1 MSGDRAPEP
10 GLSHWQNRFGVGL
23 IGLALASAIPLAS
36 NRPSLWLLLTAC
48 IGFAAGSY
56 HLLALW
62 RAPRRRSQLRP
73 YAAGLALA
81 WLVPAY
87 ALLQTLP
94 LPMGLVTPFQGEA
107 ALTGQSIS
115 IVPDATMLAALR
127 FSGYLMFLAL
137 LIEIATRRRRVALLS
152 RLVFLGITVEAA
164 WALIA
169 LKLLGDTALWGEK
182 TAYLGVATGSFVNRN
197 SLATFLGFGLVLGVA
212 FLGKEILPST
222 GRAAHPRSLLAR
234 FGDGSGLVLVAMLVI
249 LLALLATGSRLGL
262 VSALFGVM
270 VTWAA
275 LLWRS
280 ERRSWVLWA
289 GLGVVALVWM
299 MVAGAGQVMAQRAL
313 FLELDGA
320 MRLTLYRQV
329 LQMIATRPWA
339 GFGLDG
345 FGPAFEAFRA
355 PPLPGD
361 LSFGMAH
368 NTYLTL
374 WAELGVVMGSLPPL
388 VLLGAAMACARN
400 LWRRDGFATAAAA
413 ALGCLGVAAV
423 HSLGDFSLEIPAN
436 VYVFLCI
443 LALGLARR
451 PERSE
456 AAGQ

>member
-1 MSGDRAPEP
+1 
-10 GLSHWQNRFGVGL
+10 
-23 IGLALASAIPLAS
+23 
-36 NRPSLWLLLTAC
+36 
-48 IGFAAGSY
+48 
-56 HLLALW
+56 
-62 RAPRRRSQLRP
+62 
-73 YAAGLALA
+73 
-81 WLVPAY
+81 
-87 ALLQTLP
+87 
-94 LPMGLVTPFQGEA
+94 
-107 ALTGQSIS
+107 
-115 IVPDATMLAALR
+115 MLAALR
-127 FSGYLMFLAL
+127 FSGYLMFLVL
-137 LIEIATRRRRVALLS
+137 LIEIATRRRRVALLL

-169 LKLLGDTALWGEK
+169 LKLLGDATLWGEK

-212 FLGKEILPST
+212 LLGKEILPST
-222 GRAAHPRSLLAR
+222 GRAAHPRSLLER
-234 FGDGSGLVLVAMLVI
+234 FGDGSGLVLVTMLVI

-345 FGPAFEAFRA
+345 FGPAFEVFRA

-388 VLLGAAMACARN
+388 VRLGAAMACVRN

-413 ALGCLGVAAV
+413 ALGGLGVAAV

-436 VYVFLCI
+436 VYVFQCI

>member
-1 MSGDRAPEP
+1 MHCVKFLGQRLSARDFDRQVAEIRAAILNGFTSLGIPQYRRHSLSPSGKAE
-10 GLSHWQNRFGVGL
+10 
-23 IGLALASAIPLAS
+23 A
-36 NRPSLWLLLTAC
+36 RPQTDLCNTA
-48 IGFAAGSY
+48 
-56 HLLALW
+56 
-62 RAPRRRSQLRP
+62 
-73 YAAGLALA
+73 
-81 WLVPAY
+81 
-87 ALLQTLP
+87 
-94 LPMGLVTPFQGEA
+94 
-107 ALTGQSIS
+107 GQSIS
-115 IVPDATMLAALR
+115 LVPDATMLAALR
-127 FSGYLMFLAL
+127 FSGYLMFLVL
-137 LIEIATRRRRVALLS
+137 LIEIATRRRRVALLL
-152 RLVFLGITVEAA
+152 RRVFLGITVEAA

-212 FLGKEILPST
+212 LLGKEILPST
-222 GRAAHPRSLLAR
+222 GRAAHPRSLLER

-280 ERRSWVLWA
+280 ERRSWLLWA

-299 MVAGAGQVMAQRAL
+299 MVAGAL

-361 LSFGMAH
+361 LTFGMAH

-388 VLLGAAMACARN
+388 VLLAAAMACVRS

-413 ALGCLGVAAV
+413 ALGGLGVAAV

-436 VYVFLCI
+436 VYVFQCI

-451 PERSE
+451 PE
-456 AAGQ
+456 